1 MSDSRVRVR
10 IAPSPS
16 GYLHVGTARTA
27 IFNFLFAR
35 HHGGKFLVRIEDT
48 DVERSDA
55 SLVDNILSAL
65 EKLGMVSDEEI
76 VYQSK
81 RREVHSKIA
90 RQILESGHGYRCFCT
105 PEDLEASRNKAR
117 AEKRPPRYDRRCL
130 KLSDDEIKAQAA
142 LGIKFAIRIKIPEG
156 ETTYNDMVSG
166 ELKRQNTEIEDFII
180 ARSDGSATY
189 NLAVVVDDHQMEISH
204 VIRGNDHITNTFKQI
219 HIYQALGYNP
229 PQFGHVPLLLRPDK
243 KKISKRLGDKDVA
256 EYLNEGILPEA
267 MFNYL
272 CTLGWSSK
280 TEREIYT
287 VKELIEIFDSANF
300 NSANAIFDEE
310 KLIAFNKQHIMM
322 KPTAELAPVVS
333 ELFKAE
339 LGLDNENMAAD
350 SEYLLRVI
358 DSLKERVRKLT
369 DFVSLGA
376 YFFKEE
382 FDYDQKATEKQFNS
396 ENAGFLAE
404 LAERF
409 EKLSEFNKE
418 TAEAELSKL
427 ADEKDLKRGKLI
439 HPTRLAVSGMSVGPG
454 LFELLEL
461 VGQKRV
467 VARLRKAVDFI
478 NSNM

>member
-1 MSDSRVRVR
+1 MSDSKVRVR

-27 IFNFLFAR
+27 IFNYLYAR

-48 DVERSDA
+48 DVERSDPA
-55 SLVDNILSAL
+55 LVYNILEAL
-65 EKLGMVSDEEI
+65 NKLGLVSDEEI
-76 VYQSK
+76 ILQSQRK
-81 RREVHSKIA
+81 DIYSAVAH
-90 RQILESGHGYRCFCT
+90 QILESGHGYCCFCT
-105 PEDLEASRNKAR
+105 PEQLEASREKAR

-130 KLSDDEIKAQAA
+130 KHTEEDCANKIAE
-142 LGIKFAIRIKIPEG
+142 GVPFAIRIRIPEG
-156 ETTYNDMVSG
+156 ETTYTDMVAG

-189 NLAVVVDDHQMEISH
+189 NLAVVVDDHQMKISH

-219 HIYQALGYNP
+219 HIYKALGYEQP
-229 PQFGHVPLLLRPDK
+229 KFGHVPLLLRPDK

-310 KLIAFNKQHIMM
+310 KLIAFNKQHIMK
-322 KPTAELAPVVS
+322 KPTIELAPIVS
-333 ELFKAE
+333 ELFKDK
-339 LGLDNENMAAD
+339 LGPDNGNMAAN

-376 YFFKEE
+376 YFFKDE
-382 FDYDQKATEKQFNS
+382 FDYDQEAAEKQFNS
-396 ENAGFLAE
+396 ENAVFLAE

-409 EKLSEFNKE
+409 EKLSEFSKE
-418 TAEAELSKL
+418 TAEAELDKL
-427 ADEKDLKRGKLI
+427 ADEKGLKRGKLI

-454 LFELLEL
+454 LFVLLEL

-467 VARLRKAVDFI
+467 VTRIRKAVDFI